1 MVKLKKSLSVRP
13 GLPVKCREISKNVNM
28 IRRVSGE
35 DEDQGVMV
43 VDGTMEEEG
52 SVVETTAV

>member
-13 GLPVKCREISKNVNM
+13 GLPWKCSEISENKKM

-35 DEDQGVMV
+35 DEGKMV
-43 VDGTMEEEG
+43 VERTMKEKDT
-52 SVVETTAV
+52 VLETIDV